1 MKLKLL
7 RKYKKP
13 TYTIGELYINGQ
25 LFCSTLED
33 TDRGLTSAMT
43 EDEIFDIK
51 VKGKTAIP
59 TGTYTVSFS
68 YSPHFKK
75 YMLAVNGVKGFS
87 GIRIHAGAD
96 ANDTEGC
103 LLVGKNTQVGRLTCS
118 RSTLAELTLVIRA
131 AIHGGQKIE
140 LEII

>member
-1 MKLKLL
+1 MKLKLI
-7 RKYKKP
+7 RKYKKT

-33 TDRGLTSAMT
+33 KDRGLTSAMT
-43 EDEIFDIK
+43 EDEIFDVK

-75 YMLAVNGVKGFS
+75 YMLAVNGVRGFS
-87 GIRIHAGAD
+87 GIRIHAGND

-103 LLVGKNTQVGRLTCS
+103 ILVGKNTKVGQLTCS

-131 AIHGGQKIE
+131 ALHGGQKIE

>member
-1 MKLKLL
+1 MKLKLI
-7 RKYKKP
+7 RKYKKT

-33 TDRGLTSAMT
+33 KDRGLTSAMT
-43 EDEIFDIK
+43 ENEIFDVK

-59 TGTYTVSFS
+59 LGIYSVTWT

-75 YMLAVNGVKGFS
+75 YMLAVNGVKGFA
-87 GIRIHAGAD
+87 GIRIHAGNTAEHTD
-96 ANDTEGC
+96 GC
-103 LLVGKNTQVGRLTCS
+103 ILVGRNTKVGQLTCS

-131 AIHGGQKIE
+131 AMHGGQKIE

>member
-1 MKLKLL
+1 MKLKLI
-7 RKYKKP
+7 RKYKKA

-59 TGTYTVSFS
+59 TGTYTIENT
-68 YSPHFKK
+68 YSPKFKK

-87 GIRIHAGAD
+87 GIRIHAGAE
-96 ANDTEGC
+96 ANDTEGYI
-103 LLVGKNTQVGRLTCS
+103 LVGKNTQVGRLTCS
-118 RSTLAELTLVIRA
+118 RSTLMELYTIVRA

-140 LEII
+140 LEIV

>member
-1 MKLKLL
+1 MRLKVY

-13 TYTIGELYINGQ
+13 EYTIGELYINGA

-33 TDRGLTSAMT
+33 KDRGLTSAMT
-43 EDEIFDIK
+43 EDQIFDIK

-59 TGTYTVSFS
+59 TGVYNVTWT

-75 YMLAVNGVKGFS
+75 YMLAVNGVKGFA
-87 GIRIHAGAD
+87 GIRIHAGNTAE
-96 ANDTEGC
+96 DTEGC
-103 LLVGKNTQVGRLTCS
+103 ILVGRNTKVGQLTSS
-118 RSTLAELTLVIRA
+118 RAVLAELNLIIRA
-131 AIHGGQKIE
+131 AMHGGQKIE